1 MDEHYLNKEMSEGG
15 KPPIPIPS
23 VDRAWAGMEQLLDAE
38 LPVTSVRYNRLPVL
52 KVLVMAVVMFSLK
65 GGEERVSKI
74 SLKGQDNVIQYVNN
88 KQNKITQNVSVDDS
102 LINVNTISEINKN
115 HLSDVKTREV
125 DTKNNTSKTE
135 ILNTDNR
142 NKKEIIS
149 DTKNHTGKSE
159 ILITDNRN
167 KKEISD
173 TKNHTGKTEILNT
186 DNKNKK
192 EVTNSKNNKYK
203 TEILN
208 TNNKNKKEVT
218 GRKNNK
224 NKGNR
229 QKEDFITDDNQN
241 SFAGTPSSAPG
252 IPWIYGSSPGFS
264 CTALNL
270 STLPLHKEDP
280 KKLMHKDMQISP
292 LQIADKK
299 DHPKVRTWSFW
310 GQLNTPV
317 PLYSSKYYSADPKGN
332 NQFYRNLIPSIRIE
346 KKIGKSS
353 ISADLQPFTSLL
365 LPLTVSL
372 SNSDSTA
379 PGDTL
384 GVTVKRKM
392 VKQFGSGITLQY
404 HYPLYKNWTIS
415 GGIGGAWWQKAIVTQ
430 TKYDTTTVLAATKD
444 DWKGYPRFIFTGTV
458 ELYYDMPKWQ
468 MGLRTAV
475 PLNNYTGRRLQ
486 LEFLLRRRIK

>member
-1 MDEHYLNKEMSEGG
+1 MSEGG

-38 LPVTSVRYNRLPVL
+38 LPVTSVRYNRLPGL
-52 KVLVMAVVMFSLK
+52 KVLVMVMLMFSLK
-65 GGEERVSKI
+65 GGEESVSKI
-74 SLKGQDNVIQYVNN
+74 SLKGQDDASLYVNN
-88 KQNKITQNVSVDDS
+88 KQNKVAHNISVDNS
-102 LINVNTISEINKN
+102 LINADTISEINKN
-115 HLSDVKTREV
+115 HLSDVKTGEIS
-125 DTKNNTSKTE
+125 DTKNNTNKTE
-135 ILNTDNR
+135 ILNTN
-142 NKKEIIS
+142 
-149 DTKNHTGKSE
+149 
-159 ILITDNRN
+159 NRN

-173 TKNHTGKTEILNT
+173 TRNNANKTEIVNTNNRNKKDISDTRNNANKTEILNADNKNKKEITSTKNNKHKTEILNT
-186 DNKNKK
+186 GKKNQKH
-192 EVTNSKNNKYK
+192 K
-203 TEILN
+203 TE
-208 TNNKNKKEVT
+208 K
-218 GRKNNK
+218 
-224 NKGNR
+224 

-252 IPWIYGSSPGFS
+252 TPWIYGSSPGFS
-264 CTALNL
+264 RTALNL

-292 LQIADKK
+292 LQTADKK

-310 GQLNTPV
+310 GQLNTPI
-317 PLYSSKYYSADPKGN
+317 PLYGSKYYSADPKGN

-353 ISADLQPFTSLL
+353 VSADLQPFTSLL
-365 LPLTVSL
+365 LPLTVSP
-372 SNSDSTA
+372 SNPDSTA

-444 DWKGYPRFIFTGTV
+444 DWKGYPRFIFTGTI
-458 ELYYDMPKWQ
+458 ELHYDIPKWQ

-475 PLNNYTGRRLQ
+475 PLNKSASDLGRRLQ
-486 LEFLLRRRIK
+486 VEFLLRRRIR